1 MFQNL
6 IIADDFTGSND
17 TGMQLQRR
25 GFSVN
30 VFFKKPSV
38 LPADMSVVLD
48 TETRGLSADAA
59 YEKVKQ
65 DTKEIDFSKFKYVIK
80 KTDSLLRGNIPQEV
94 KAIDEIY
101 KSELVIFM
109 PALPDLGRTT
119 VNGVHCLNG
128 IPITQTEMAQDPVK
142 PVLEDHIQRL
152 LQQAYDEKVYLITSA
167 QIAAGDIDYSEGRL
181 YAVDAKSN
189 AEMQVVI
196 KKALESGRKILF
208 VGTAAMADNIFALEF
223 PVKPAM
229 GLVASVSE
237 VTRKQV
243 HQAEE
248 AKIPIVNVKIPE
260 LMERKLELSDYV
272 AQAVEL
278 LKKGR
283 DVLVISSA
291 TYDRAELDRTVGVA
305 AGIEMSREE
314 ASNWTQEVMGQ
325 IGSAVLDQ
333 VQVNGLFLA
342 GGDTAMSFFKRE
354 EAEGSEIIG
363 EVAAGIPLMK
373 MTGGKHAGMKIVT
386 KSGAFGNPDA
396 IVYSLRKLKEA

>member
-38 LPADMSVVLD
+38 LPEDMSVVLD
-48 TETRGLSADAA
+48 TETRGLSAEAA
-59 YEKVKQ
+59 YEKVKS
-65 DTKEIDFSKFKYVIK
+65 DIKDIEFSNYKYVIK

-94 KAIDEIY
+94 RAVDEIY

-119 VNGVHCLNG
+119 VNGIHCLNG
-128 IPITQTEMAQDPVK
+128 TPITQTEMAHDPVK
-142 PVLEDHIQRL
+142 PVLEDNIQKL
-152 LQQAYDEKVYLITSA
+152 LQQAYEEKVYQITCD
-167 QIAAGDIDYSEGRL
+167 QIEAGEIDYSEGRL

-189 AEMQVVI
+189 VQMQLVI
-196 KKALESGRKILF
+196 KKALECGRKVLF
-208 VGTAAMADNIFALEF
+208 VGTAAMADNIFSLEM
-223 PVKPAM
+223 PGKPAM

-243 HQAEE
+243 HQAED
-248 AKIPIVNVKIPE
+248 AQIPIVNVKIPE
-260 LMERKLELSDYV
+260 LMEKKIEMSVYV
-272 AQAVEL
+272 EEAVEL
-278 LKKGR
+278 LKEGK
-283 DVLVISSA
+283 DILVISSA
-291 TYDRAELDRTVGVA
+291 TYDRSELDRTVATA
-305 AGIEMSREE
+305 AEMGMAREE
-314 ASNWTQEVMGQ
+314 ASDWTQEIMGQ
-325 IGSAVLDQ
+325 IGTAIMQQ
-333 VQVNGLFLA
+333 VQVAGLFLA
-342 GGDTAMSFFKRE
+342 GGDTAMSFFRRA

-373 MTGGKHAGMKIVT
+373 MTGGKYAGMKVVT
-386 KSGAFGNPDA
+386 KSGAFGNQDA
-396 IVYSLRKLKEA
+396 IVYSLRKLKE

>member
-38 LPADMSVVLD
+38 LPEDMSVVLD
-48 TETRGLSADAA
+48 TETRGLSAEAA
-59 YEKVKQ
+59 YEKVKS
-65 DTKEIDFSKFKYVIK
+65 DIKDIEFSNYKYVIK

-94 KAIDEIY
+94 KAVDEIY

-119 VNGVHCLNG
+119 VNGIHCLNG
-128 IPITQTEMAQDPVK
+128 IPITQTEMAHDPVK
-142 PVLEDHIQRL
+142 PVLEDNIQKL
-152 LQQAYDEKVYLITSA
+152 LQQAYEEKVYQITCD
-167 QIAAGDIDYSEGRL
+167 QIEAGEIDYSKGRL

-189 AEMQVVI
+189 VQMQLVI
-196 KKALESGRKILF
+196 KKALECGRKVLF
-208 VGTAAMADNIFALEF
+208 VGTAAMADNIFTLEM
-223 PVKPAM
+223 PGKPAM

-243 HQAEE
+243 HQAED
-248 AKIPIVNVKIPE
+248 AQIPIVNVKIPE
-260 LMERKLELSDYV
+260 LMEKKIEMSVYV
-272 AQAVEL
+272 EEAVEL
-278 LKKGR
+278 LKEGK
-283 DVLVISSA
+283 DILVISSA
-291 TYDRAELDRTVGVA
+291 TYDRSELDRTVETA
-305 AGIEMSREE
+305 AGMEMAREE
-314 ASNWTQEVMGQ
+314 ASDWTQEAMGQ
-325 IGSAVLDQ
+325 IGTAIMEQ
-333 VQVNGLFLA
+333 VQVAGLFLA
-342 GGDTAMSFFKRE
+342 GGDTAMSFFRRA

-373 MTGGKHAGMKIVT
+373 MTGGKYAGMKVVT
-386 KSGAFGNPDA
+386 KSGAFGNQDA
-396 IVYSLRKLKEA
+396 IVYSLRKLKE